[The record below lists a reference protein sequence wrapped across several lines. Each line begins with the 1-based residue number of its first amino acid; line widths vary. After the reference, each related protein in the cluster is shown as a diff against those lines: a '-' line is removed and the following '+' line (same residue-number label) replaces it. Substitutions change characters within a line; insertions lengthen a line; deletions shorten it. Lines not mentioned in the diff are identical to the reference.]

1 MNDEQVNESTS
12 EQINT
17 GTMKG
22 ILEGDKATLGA
33 ELNPASHPR
42 VHNPEVGGTNPPTHH
57 PTTQER
63 VKSTWLLNLAGGGK
77 KRDSNQS
84 GGDQRG

>member
-17 GTMKG
+17 GAMKG
-22 ILEGDKATLGA
+22 ILEGDKAMLGA

-42 VHNPEVGGTNPPTHH
+42 VHNPEAGGTNPPTHH

-63 VKSTWLLNLAGGGK
+63 VKSI
-77 KRDSNQS
+77 
-84 GGDQRG
+84 